1 MEALKGFVLIAGE
14 KGLTNSVNSCCLLDY
29 EFDPELKSK
38 YEFSNFK
45 PGQLVFTSFLYAKDK
60 PYLVPEA
67 IRKLIRYGAAG
78 LAIINIYRLPI
89 PEAILRTADT
99 NGFPIFMLDDKDQF
113 IDPIFGGI
121 HRAIHTLYD
130 INAQEK
136 LLYTLL
142 NADLSEKKK
151 ADIAYTLLPKIRG
164 PFITC
169 YFSFEKDSSS
179 ERMISL
185 HQKSRNI
192 IQGETDAAVFVFRQG
207 ILAIGNVEFP
217 DIRLAGAHNTRLN
230 IALESEPGFVSAGIS
245 NVHHSPAELG
255 DAFEE
260 SLITSMVASK
270 GQTLLFDSI
279 GTYKILIGAADNK
292 RMQKFSKDIIDRVTD
307 PDAGGSAELLNTL
320 ISLTDCNGNLSLL
333 SKQLGLHENT
343 LRQRL
348 SKIKHL
354 TGLDFRSPNE
364 YSQLSLAVKIR
375 QVSESPWQV
384 R

>member
-14 KGLTNSVNSCCLLDY
+14 KGLTNSVNSCCTLDY

-45 PGQLVFTSFLYAKDK
+45 PGQLVFSSFLYAKDK
-60 PYLVPEA
+60 PYLLPEA
-67 IRKLIRYGAAG
+67 IRKLIRYEAAG
-78 LAIINIYRLPI
+78 LVIHNVYRLPI
-89 PEAILRTADT
+89 PKAILRTADT
-99 NGFPIFMLDDKDQF
+99 NGFPIFLLETADQF
-113 IDPIFGGI
+113 IDPIFGSI

-136 LLYTLL
+136 LLSTLL
-142 NADLSEKKK
+142 NADLTEKKK
-151 ADIAYTLLPKIRG
+151 ADIAFTLLPTIRG
-164 PFITC
+164 PFITG
-169 YFSFEKDSSS
+169 YFSFKKESSP

-185 HQKSRNI
+185 HMKARSI
-192 IQGETDAAVFVFRQG
+192 FAGETDAAVFVYRHG
-207 ILAIGNVEFP
+207 IFGICNVEFP
-217 DIRLAGAHNTRLN
+217 DIRLANPQNNELTRAMEN
-230 IALESEPGFVSAGIS
+230 EPDFVSGGIS
-245 NVHHSPAELG
+245 DVHHSPTELG
-255 DAFEE
+255 EAFEE
-260 SLITSMVASK
+260 SIITSLAAAK

-279 GTYKILIGAADNK
+279 GAYKILIGAADNK

-320 ISLTDCNGNLSLL
+320 ISLTDCNGNLSML

-348 SKIKHL
+348 GKIKHL

-364 YSQLSLAVKIR
+364 YSQLSLAVKIK